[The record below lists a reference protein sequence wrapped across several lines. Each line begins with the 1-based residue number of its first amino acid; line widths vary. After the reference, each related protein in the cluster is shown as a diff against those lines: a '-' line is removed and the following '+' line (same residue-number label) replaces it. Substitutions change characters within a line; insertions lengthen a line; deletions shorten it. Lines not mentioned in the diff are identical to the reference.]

1 MRVPQCGVGGRIRVI
16 FDEGQITDIAAPR
29 RLVILIIATPAQPIG
44 IVGPL
49 TNQAL
54 VDIPKIVGPEAA
66 NLPLLRPE
74 GPRAAKNDK
83 HGK

>member
-1 MRVPQCGVGGRIRVI
+1 MRVPQSARIRVKI
-16 FDEGQITDIAAPR
+16 DEGQITDIAAPR
-29 RLVILIIATPAQPIG
+29 RLGIWIIAKPTQLDG

-49 TNQAL
+49 TIQAQ

-66 NLPLLRPE
+66 DLPLLRPE
-74 GPRAAKNDK
+74 RPCAAKNDK

>member
-1 MRVPQCGVGGRIRVI
+1 MRVPQCARISVI
-16 FDEGQITDIAAPR
+16 SDEGQITDIAAPR
-29 RLVILIIATPAQPIG
+29 RLGIRIIAKPAQLNG

-49 TNQAL
+49 TIQAQL
-54 VDIPKIVGPEAA
+54 DIPKIVGPEAA

-74 GPRAAKNDK
+74 GPCAATNDK